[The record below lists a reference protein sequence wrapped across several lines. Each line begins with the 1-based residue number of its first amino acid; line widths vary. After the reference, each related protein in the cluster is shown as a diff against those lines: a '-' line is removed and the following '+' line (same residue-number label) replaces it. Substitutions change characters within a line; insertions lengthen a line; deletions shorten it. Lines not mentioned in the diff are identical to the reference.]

1 MLTSSAPFFERAL
14 AVPSESAFTEVAG
27 VRIHYRTWGEV
38 GKPGIALVHGSNA
51 HLEWWRFVA
60 PFLADQFRVVALDH
74 SGNGDSGWRARY
86 SGETFAAEIHAVCA
100 AAELGPRPY
109 VVGHSFGGFTVLEA
123 GHHYGRDYGGIVLVD
138 FTVRPPED
146 YTEWGR
152 RAEREGK
159 GARQTRVYADL
170 DAALAR
176 FRLIPEQP
184 VRHPDVI
191 DYVARQSLRRVEGG
205 FTWKFDPA
213 LFDHLE
219 MGMGQRD
226 KFASLECRA
235 ALVLGEHSEDSG
247 AQSADY
253 MATITAGVLPI
264 VEIPGTYHHLMF
276 DEPIALAMT
285 IKALVLAW
293 LREDRAGEM
302 HAALARTLT
311 SR

>member
-1 MLTSSAPFFERAL
+1 MSKVPAPFFDRAL
-14 AVPSESAFTEVAG
+14 AVPSESAFTDVAG
-27 VRIHYRTWGEV
+27 TRIHYRTWGKI
-38 GKPGIALVHGSNA
+38 GNPGFVLAHGSNA
-51 HLEWWRFVA
+51 HHEWWRFVA
-60 PFLADQFRVVALDH
+60 PFLADQFRVAALDH
-74 SGNGDSGWRARY
+74 SGNGDSGWRERY
-86 SGETFAAEIHAVCA
+86 SGELFAAEIHAVCEA
-100 AAELGPRPY
+100 AALGPRPF

-123 GHHYGRDYGGIVLVD
+123 GHRYGREYGGIVLVD
-138 FTVRPPED
+138 FTVRPPAD

-191 DYVARQSLRRVEGG
+191 HYVARQSLRRVEGG
-205 FTWKFDPA
+205 WTWKFDPA

-226 KFASLECRA
+226 KFANLECRS

-253 MATITAGVLPI
+253 MAEITAGVLPI
-264 VEIPGTYHHLMF
+264 VEIPGTHHHLMF
-276 DEPIALAMT
+276 DEPLALAMT
-285 IKALVLAW
+285 IKSFALAW
-293 LREDRAGEM
+293 LREDREDDMRIALD
-302 HAALARTLT
+302 HALT
-311 SR
+311 SG